1 MISSPIIYR
10 SVPFYRCLASLTLL
24 ALVSGAN
31 AQVVMDSSCNLTD
44 DMYVL
49 TFDNAHQNANER
61 MAMATLR
68 GIYAER
74 GFTPH
79 HFGMDIWSYMENHHD
94 YHFNQEKKS
103 RIAVLIDTYQQNI
116 SLMMTSDHKEDDMTW
131 STDNMAF
138 IDGKTNPYADFR
150 CSGDWIQLK
159 WNGRDL
165 HNSSEHFDSSQGFL
179 SARQESFINGAN
191 QPDYRLRV
199 ARLDLHYDR
208 NGLSGF
214 LSDQYSS
221 LIKKKTPRPH
231 EFHYQANTPAVQ
243 PMIMSG
249 KYRPGYENLSQFRLN
264 FDAERLVEMEDES
277 SAQNPLSA
285 NMPVS
290 LTTARAYL
298 HYVKNLMVNHTSA
311 YMRSMYSVQGLH
323 SLIDEADRS
332 LQQSM
337 DSSGKQKHTLLH
349 NASRQLNEL
358 ASRRRQINE
367 LAKNSAHDQVDRM
380 IPQQKADSLSKQVD
394 QILEHIAKKLEQE
407 TQYTENMKAYQAQ
420 QVEADGTLIDR
431 DELLILE
438 PDLFNELPSDS
449 SRRTTGRL
457 TTHVE
462 NTSDDN
468 SQHCLMHGQE
478 GIFDYPI
485 IDRHYGFDT
494 GIQVSLLGGD
504 QWLVSLKS
512 TRTPWT
518 LPFIQTNGSDYSI
531 SASDTWCR
539 GRFFG
544 VDHARDHIRLTMRG
558 VYDPVNNSMYVVSLW
573 SVWDKSRVMGMV
585 QGLLS
590 AVAMP
595 GIALAGATM
604 IPHVPVPV
612 ALMFVASSTAAM
624 IGLTPTAPPETRWPH
639 VRSGTRLM
647 AEYGMGDLFYTGNGR
662 MNYYS
667 SFGTLKPKGNID

>member
-1 MISSPIIYR
+1 MLSLR
-10 SVPFYRCLASLTLL
+10 SRLVSLMLL
-24 ALVSGAN
+24 LVITSQALVSSAH

-49 TFDNAHQNANER
+49 TFDNIHQNANER
-61 MAMATLR
+61 SAILTLR

-74 GFTPH
+74 GFTPD
-79 HFGMDIWSYMENHHD
+79 FLGIDLWAQIENHHNF
-94 YHFNQEKKS
+94 HFNQEKKS
-103 RIAVLIDTYQQNI
+103 RIAVVIDTYQQNI
-116 SLMMTSDHKEDDMTW
+116 SLLMTSDHKEDDMTW

-165 HNSSEHFDSSQGFL
+165 YNSYEHFDSSQGFL
-179 SARQESFINGAN
+179 SARQESFINSAN

-199 ARLDLHYDR
+199 ARLDLHYDL
-208 NGLSGF
+208 NGVSGF
-214 LSDQYSS
+214 LSKKYSA
-221 LIKKKTPRPH
+221 IVKKRTSKPH
-231 EFHYQANTPAVQ
+231 EFHYQANAPAAQ

-249 KYRPGYENLSQFRLN
+249 KYRPGYESLSQIRLS

-285 NMPVS
+285 SMPVS
-290 LTTARAYL
+290 LATARAYL
-298 HYVKNLMVNHTSA
+298 HHVKNLMVNQTSA
-311 YMRSMYSVQGLH
+311 YLRSMYNVQGLH
-323 SLIDEADRS
+323 SLIDDADRS

-337 DSSGKQKHTLLH
+337 DSSGRQKHTLLH
-349 NASRQLNEL
+349 NASRQLTEL

-367 LAKNSAHDQVDRM
+367 MAKSSADDDVNRI
-380 IPQQKADSLSKQVD
+380 IPQQKADILSKQVD
-394 QILEHIAKKLEQE
+394 QVLEHIAKKLEQE
-407 TQYTENMKAYQAQ
+407 TQHTENMKVYQAQ
-420 QVEADGTLIDR
+420 QVAADGTLIDR

-438 PDLFNELPSDS
+438 PDLFDELPWLSDS
-449 SRRTTGRL
+449 SRRTTGGL
-457 TTHVE
+457 SSHVDQAISRDSE
-462 NTSDDN
+462 
-468 SQHCLMHGQE
+468 QPCLMHGQE

-512 TRTPWT
+512 TRTPWI
-518 LPFIQTNGSDYSI
+518 LPFIGSSGSEYAI
-531 SASDTWCR
+531 ATKDTWCR

-558 VYDPVNNSMYVVSLW
+558 VYDPINNSMYVVSLW
-573 SVWDKSRVMGMV
+573 SVWDKSRLMGMV

-590 AVAMP
+590 AIAVP

-604 IPHVPVPV
+604 APHVSVPA
-612 ALMFVASSTAAM
+612 ALLFVASSNAVM
-624 IGLTPTAPPETRWPH
+624 IGLVPTAPPETRWPH

-647 AEYGMGDLFYTGNGR
+647 AKYGMGDLFYTANGR

-667 SFGTLKPKGNID
+667 SFGTLKPKGSID